1 MPDIPNDNLKV
12 SSAVLT
18 STLNELE
25 GHLGSMERAFAESE
39 DIASDVQRSMVST
52 AGTKFV
58 AKIENW
64 QRGYR
69 TVMAEYKDLIDAV
82 GVTSNVMSDTAGEAE
97 ANMDLWDGDVYDVLS
112 K

>member
-1 MPDIPNDNLKV
+1 MSDTSPGLKV

-18 STLNELE
+18 RTINELDE
-25 GHLGSMERAFAESE
+25 HLSTMERAYTESE
-39 DIASDVQRSMVST
+39 DIARQVAQSMRST
-52 AGTKFV
+52 AGTKFI

-69 TVMAEYKDLIDAV
+69 TVMAEYKDLLEAV
-82 GVTSNVMSDTAGEAE
+82 GITSKVMTDTAGEAD
-97 ANMDLWDGDVYDVLS
+97 ANMDLWTGDVYDILG

>member
-1 MPDIPNDNLKV
+1 MPENPGDNLKV

-18 STLNELE
+18 QTLNELE
-25 GHLGSMERAFAESE
+25 GHLQTMERAYTESE
-39 DIASDVQRSMVST
+39 DISGQVSQSMVSA

-69 TVMAEYKDLIDAV
+69 SVMAEYRDLLEAV
-82 GVTSNVMSDTAGEAE
+82 GVTSRVMTDTAGEAE
-97 ANMDLWDGDVYDVLS
+97 SNMDLWSGDVYDILG

>member
-1 MPDIPNDNLKV
+1 MSEAPNANLKI

-18 STLNELE
+18 QTLNELE
-25 GHLGSMERAFAESE
+25 EHLQTMERAYTQSE
-39 DIASDVQRSMVST
+39 DIANQVAQSMVSA
-52 AGTKFV
+52 AGTKFI

-69 TVMAEYKDLIDAV
+69 TVMAEYKDLVDAV
-82 GVTSNVMSDTAGEAE
+82 GTTSKVMTDTAGEAD
-97 ANMDLWDGDVYDVLS
+97 ANMDLWSGDVYDVLS

>member
-1 MPDIPNDNLKV
+1 MPENLDANLKV

-18 STLNELE
+18 QTLDRLE
-25 GHLGSMERAFAESE
+25 WHVQTMERSYTQSE
-39 DIASDVQRSMVST
+39 EIATDVSRTMVST
-52 AGTKFV
+52 AGQKFV

-69 TVMAEYKDLIDAV
+69 SVMAEYKDLVDAV
-82 GVTSNVMSDTAGEAE
+82 HYTSKVMTDTAGEADS
-97 ANMDLWDGDVYDVLS
+97 NMDLWSSDVYDILG

>member
-1 MPDIPNDNLKV
+1 MTDAPNANLKV

-18 STLNELE
+18 QTLTELE
-25 GHLGSMERAFAESE
+25 EHLQTMERSYAQSE
-39 DIASDVQRSMVST
+39 DIAGQVGDSMKSA
-52 AGTKFV
+52 AGTKFI

-69 TVMAEYKDLIDAV
+69 TVMAEYRDLVEAV
-82 GVTSNVMSDTAGEAE
+82 GMTSKVMSDTAGEAE
-97 ANMDLWDGDVYDVLS
+97 SNMDMWDGDVYDILS

>member
-1 MPDIPNDNLKV
+1 MSETPHANLKV

-18 STLNELE
+18 QTLNELE
-25 GHLGSMERAFAESE
+25 DHLQTMERSYTQSE
-39 DIASDVQRSMVST
+39 DIARQVAGSMQST
-52 AGTKFV
+52 AGTKFI

-69 TVMAEYKDLIDAV
+69 TVMAEYKDLVDAV
-82 GVTSNVMSDTAGEAE
+82 GMTSKVMTDTAGEAD
-97 ANMDLWDGDVYDVLS
+97 ANMDMWDGDVYDVLS

>member
-1 MPDIPNDNLKV
+1 MPENLDANLKV

-18 STLNELE
+18 QTLDRLE
-25 GHLGSMERAFAESE
+25 GHVQTMERSYTQSE
-39 DIASDVQRSMVST
+39 EIASDVARTMVST
-52 AGTKFV
+52 AGQKFV

-69 TVMAEYKDLIDAV
+69 SVMAEYKDLVDAV
-82 GVTSNVMSDTAGEAE
+82 HYTSKVMTDTAGEADS
-97 ANMDLWDGDVYDVLS
+97 NMDLWSSDVYDILG

>member
-1 MPDIPNDNLKV
+1 MTTPHDTLKV

-18 STLNELE
+18 QTLNELE
-25 GHLGSMERAFAESE
+25 GHLQTMERSYTQSE
-39 DIASDVQRSMVST
+39 DIAQQVFDAMKSA
-52 AGTKFV
+52 AGTKFI

-69 TVMAEYKDLIDAV
+69 TVMAEYKDLLDAV
-82 GVTSNVMSDTAGEAE
+82 GVTSKVMADTAGEAE
-97 ANMDLWDGDVYDVLS
+97 ANMDLWSGDVYDVLS

>member
-1 MPDIPNDNLKV
+1 MTDPSNTNLKV

-18 STLNELE
+18 QTLNELE
-25 GHLGSMERAFAESE
+25 EHLQTMERSYTQSE
-39 DIASDVQRSMVST
+39 DIARQVADSMKST
-52 AGTKFV
+52 AGTKFI

-69 TVMAEYKDLIDAV
+69 TVMAEYKDLVDAV
-82 GVTSNVMSDTAGEAE
+82 GMTSKVMTDTAGEAD
-97 ANMDLWDGDVYDVLS
+97 ANMDMWDGDVYDILS